1 MTDLSIKQK
10 IEQFKQNNPAYVNNS
25 DNEIIS
31 VMIESGVISLSDAEK
46 ISIYSKNNAEKTDTT
61 GLTIERTA
69 LKASVVEESRGEAST
84 LILTASDGT
93 RYDLNETLTQRLQNV
108 TVNLEKVEDSNGW
121 IASAWSG
128 FKNLT
133 GIGDSS
139 NKVRKQA
146 ETENQLLKDFNSSA
160 DNRAQIFKELTGT
173 DYTPENLEKFVK
185 GEILLK
191 SEKALLG
198 YKEGQEMAADV
209 TADIV
214 SGIASLGIYTAAVA
228 AAPFT
233 GGASIAVGIAAAG
246 VSGAAIKT
254 GIKFVE
260 AKTGGQ
266 EYTIKDAGHDM
277 ATGAFSGVL
286 APVTGGLGGAVG
298 KTVATKLGIQAVKQV
313 GKEAAEEV
321 AATGVKQA
329 VKTALTNP
337 AGYEYV
343 GGNAVKRGLSFAAET
358 ATDGAVGGA
367 VDNAFRTAYDGGSLE
382 DIGNS
387 AVEGFVGGAIMSPII
402 GGGMKVVGKGAQK
415 NFGKGNVN
423 IDSNGNKVSQYSS
436 AGADDISR
444 LSRDELKQKLKEGIK
459 LESSDI
465 KEIYIPKG
473 GSAAPSAKFA
483 ATKEAYIDMLYD
495 YAYDFA
501 YLNANIKDKTILAKA
516 INQIGNEGMDFTGIE
531 HPFKI
536 NNSMSVRGLAAFD
549 GTSEVEI
556 NTRRFGLPG
565 EFKNDVAELS
575 HRIFHEKRHVYQN
588 IQRSL
593 SFGENGLAPLELYS
607 SDLADGATNRT
618 GATQAQYYNYV
629 KNNQYDYNAVQD
641 GRFPANVDE
650 ADIEYGMQI
659 SESQANYISD
669 GPEYWTQFVEKD
681 AESIGMLCGEVVEN
695 IINTVP
701 PDASKISPI
710 AKAAK
715 YAQDNKID
723 FDNAYNI
730 IKHQSSDQYT
740 PRQLNVLEHIAVSE
754 IFDYFK
760 NKYPGADVSV
770 LQNILNDA
778 IETMS
783 DPKFKNTD
791 VNDFVK
797 YFISLYE
804 NN

>member
-1 MTDLSIKQK
+1 
-10 IEQFKQNNPAYVNNS
+10 
-25 DNEIIS
+25 
-31 VMIESGVISLSDAEK
+31 
-46 ISIYSKNNAEKTDTT
+46 
-61 GLTIERTA
+61 
-69 LKASVVEESRGEAST
+69 
-84 LILTASDGT
+84 
-93 RYDLNETLTQRLQNV
+93 
-108 TVNLEKVEDSNGW
+108 
-121 IASAWSG
+121 
-128 FKNLT
+128 
-133 GIGDSS
+133 
-139 NKVRKQA
+139 
-146 ETENQLLKDFNSSA
+146 
-160 DNRAQIFKELTGT
+160 
-173 DYTPENLEKFVK
+173 
-185 GEILLK
+185 
-191 SEKALLG
+191 
-198 YKEGQEMAADV
+198 
-209 TADIV
+209 
-214 SGIASLGIYTAAVA
+214 
-228 AAPFT
+228 
-233 GGASIAVGIAAAG
+233 
-246 VSGAAIKT
+246 
-254 GIKFVE
+254 
-260 AKTGGQ
+260 
-266 EYTIKDAGHDM
+266 
-277 ATGAFSGVL
+277 
-286 APVTGGLGGAVG
+286 
-298 KTVATKLGIQAVKQV
+298 
-313 GKEAAEEV
+313 
-321 AATGVKQA
+321 
-329 VKTALTNP
+329 
-337 AGYEYV
+337 
-343 GGNAVKRGLSFAAET
+343 
-358 ATDGAVGGA
+358 
-367 VDNAFRTAYDGGSLE
+367 
-382 DIGNS
+382 
-387 AVEGFVGGAIMSPII
+387 
-402 GGGMKVVGKGAQK
+402 
-415 NFGKGNVN
+415 
-423 IDSNGNKVSQYSS
+423 
-436 AGADDISR
+436 
-444 LSRDELKQKLKEGIK
+444 
-459 LESSDI
+459 
-465 KEIYIPKG
+465 
-473 GSAAPSAKFA
+473 
-483 ATKEAYIDMLYD
+483 MLY
-495 YAYDFA
+495 
-501 YLNANIKDKTILAKA
+501 
-516 INQIGNEGMDFTGIE
+516 
-531 HPFKI
+531 P
-536 NNSMSVRGLAAFD
+536 
-549 GTSEVEI
+549 VEI